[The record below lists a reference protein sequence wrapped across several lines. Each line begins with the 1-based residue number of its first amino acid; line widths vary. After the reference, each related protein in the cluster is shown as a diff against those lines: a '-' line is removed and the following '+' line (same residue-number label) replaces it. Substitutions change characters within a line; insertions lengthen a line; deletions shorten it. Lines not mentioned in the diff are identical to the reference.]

1 MCSVSHIDEAK
12 KNLVKDVHKLVRL
25 GVRLKDSWNG
35 GFMVLH
41 NSKLSLVVEV
51 KSKQHF
57 DKSLMEFKE
66 SILGKLN
73 KTFSLGGWCFN
84 VLKET
89 MWSQC
94 NWVE

>member
-66 SILGKLN
+66 SVLSKLN
-73 KTFSLGGWCFN
+73 EAFSLGGWCFE
-84 VLKET
+84 VPRKIVC
-89 MWSQC
+89 SQGR
-94 NWVE
+94 